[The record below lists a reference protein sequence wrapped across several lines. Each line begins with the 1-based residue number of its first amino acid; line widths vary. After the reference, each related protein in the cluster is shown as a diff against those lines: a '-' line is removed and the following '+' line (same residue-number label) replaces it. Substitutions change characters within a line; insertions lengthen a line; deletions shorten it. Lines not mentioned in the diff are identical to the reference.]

1 VQQGP
6 DYVLDVIAGTVPYD
20 DAGVK
25 QAYETYGKWAKD
37 PAYTVGGAEGT
48 VSTAFLDAIYKVF
61 SDPPEAMMVK
71 QSGFAGAEVAKQ
83 YPDLE
88 YGVDYDFF
96 GVPGAQGLQGGTDNM
111 MVFNNTP
118 AVKAFV
124 AYLTSEAGAKK
135 WAEVGFDLSPNS
147 KAVGAYTD
155 PALSKKLSPVALA
168 RPSGRP
174 SWTMST
180 MPPLWTQPWLK
191 QLQCKQQQRSNNHVQ
206 KGAIPDGES
215 PPISINQRDRSSS
228 CRIERR
234 TSMDDDR
241 VPKIM
246 RQGKIVPWLYVAPAL
261 LIMTAFIV
269 YPGFNTLLLSFK
281 NADSTQS
288 AAAACLE
295 GEPCWGILENF
306 RYALTAPIMLSA
318 FRNNLLWVILM
329 VGGTV
334 GMGLLIAVLADR
346 VKYESLAKA
355 IIFMPMAISFV
366 GAGII
371 WKFVYA
377 YGTSQVQIGLLNAIV
392 TALGGEPVSW
402 LSEPA
407 VNNFALIIVGVWM
420 WTGFCMT
427 ILSAA
432 LKGVPTEILE
442 AARVDGANEWTVF
455 WKIMVPIIMPTIAVV
470 VTTMV
475 INVLKIFDI
484 VYVMTGGNYG
494 TEVIANRMYGEMY
507 ISHQSGRSAAI
518 AVILILLT
526 VPFMIWNVRRF
537 REQEAIR

>member
-1 VQQGP
+1 
-6 DYVLDVIAGTVPYD
+6 
-20 DAGVK
+20 
-25 QAYETYGKWAKD
+25 
-37 PAYTVGGAEGT
+37 
-48 VSTAFLDAIYKVF
+48 
-61 SDPPEAMMVK
+61 
-71 QSGFAGAEVAKQ
+71 
-83 YPDLE
+83 
-88 YGVDYDFF
+88 
-96 GVPGAQGLQGGTDNM
+96 
-111 MVFNNTP
+111 
-118 AVKAFV
+118 
-124 AYLTSEAGAKK
+124 
-135 WAEVGFDLSPNS
+135 
-147 KAVGAYTD
+147 
-155 PALSKKLSPVALA
+155 
-168 RPSGRP
+168 
-174 SWTMST
+174 
-180 MPPLWTQPWLK
+180 
-191 QLQCKQQQRSNNHVQ
+191 
-206 KGAIPDGES
+206 
-215 PPISINQRDRSSS
+215 
-228 CRIERR
+228 
-234 TSMDDDR
+234 MDDDR